1 MQTINKRSHECKT
14 INDSQIGKEV
24 TVCGWV
30 NHRRDHGG
38 VIFIDL
44 RDRTGILQIVFEPEN
59 ADSFSLAEK
68 LRAEFVIGVNGKV
81 RSRPEGMINSELP
94 TGKVE
99 VLVNRLTILNTSEP
113 IPINLERISNAN
125 EDTKIKYRYL
135 DLRTKDSFNKIIL
148 RSKLN
153 HTINTFM
160 HDQEFIN
167 VETPILTKATPEG
180 ARDYLVPSRI
190 HKGEFY
196 ALPQSPQLFKQLIMM
211 SGFEKYYQIAR
222 CFRDED
228 LRSDRQPEF
237 TQLDIEISFTD
248 EEEIFSLC
256 ERLFQKI
263 FNDLVKVS
271 LPDKFPRL
279 TYQQSMMLYGTDKP
293 DLRHDLILVD
303 ISDLAAKS
311 DFSIFQTVLTN
322 DKFKVFAMKVEDG
335 CNLSRKKLDNY
346 VSFAEKHGAKGL
358 AYIKVKN
365 ISDDS
370 FELQSPLLK
379 YLDEDIQKSLLEKT
393 KVVSGDLLFVSAGIY
408 PKVNIALG
416 ELRQKIAHDLELIR
430 DEWKVCWV
438 TDWPLFEEVDDK
450 LESLNHPFTAPQE
463 GDMNQIDSEPTKV
476 LARAYDLVIN
486 GYEIGGGS
494 IRIHDHVFQKQ
505 ILGLLGLSETEIND
519 QFGFFINALKYGCPP
534 HGGIAFGLDRLT
546 MLLTSSN
553 SIRDVIPFPKTQ
565 SASCLLTEAPSEIE
579 QNRIDELGIAIIKER
594 TDEY

>member
-1 MQTINKRSHECKT
+1 MQSIHKRSHEC
-14 INDSQIGKEV
+14 NVVNEEYIGKEI

-44 RDRTGILQIVFEPEN
+44 RDRSGILQIVFEPEN
-59 ADSFSLAEK
+59 AEYFHLAEQ
-68 LRAEFVIGVNGKV
+68 LRAEFVVSISGLV
-81 RSRPEGMINSELP
+81 RERPKGMINKELA
-94 TGKVE
+94 TGKIE
-99 VLVNRLTILNTSEP
+99 VLGAKLVILNTSEP
-113 IPINLERISNAN
+113 IPINLERINDAN
-125 EDTKIKYRYL
+125 EDTKIRYRYL
-135 DLRTKDSFNKIIL
+135 DLRAKDNFSKIAL

-153 HTINTFM
+153 HILNMFM
-160 HDQEFIN
+160 NNQGFIN

-180 ARDYLVPSRI
+180 ARDYLVPSRV

-237 TQLDIEISFTD
+237 TQLDIEMSFTD

-256 ERLFQKI
+256 EQLFNKI
-263 FNDLVKVS
+263 FNDLLGVE
-271 LPDKFPRL
+271 LPNKYPRM
-279 TYQQSMMLYGTDKP
+279 TYEESMMLYGTDKP
-293 DLRHDLILVD
+293 DLRHDLVLVN

-311 DFSIFQTVLTN
+311 SFSVFHTGLEN
-322 DKFKVFAMKVEDG
+322 SKFKVFAMKLPNG
-335 CNLSRKKLDNY
+335 CKLSRKNLDSY

-358 AYIKVKN
+358 GYIKVKN
-365 ISDDS
+365 IDNDN

-379 YLDEDIQKSLLEKT
+379 YFENDLQKTLLDRVEASTDDLIF
-393 KVVSGDLLFVSAGIY
+393 VSGGIY
-408 PKVNIALG
+408 PKVNLALG
-416 ELRQKIAHDLELIR
+416 ELRQKLAQDLDLIQSG
-430 DEWKVCWV
+430 WKICWI
-438 TDWPLFEEVDDK
+438 TDWPLFEEVEGK

-463 GDMNQIDSEPTKV
+463 DSMEKIDSEPTAV

-486 GYEIGGGS
+486 GYEIGGGA
-494 IRIHDHVFQKQ
+494 IRIHDHKFQRKV
-505 ILGLLGLSETEIND
+505 LNLLGLSEKEISE

-534 HGGIAFGLDRLT
+534 PGGIAFGLDRLV
-546 MLLTSSN
+546 MLLTNSK

-565 SASCLLTEAPSEIE
+565 SASCLLTEAPSKVEE
-579 QNRIDELGIAIIKER
+579 NRVDELGIKVLQEQV
-594 TDEY
+594 EKY

>member
-1 MQTINKRSHECKT
+1 MQSIHKRSHEC
-14 INDSQIGKEV
+14 NVVNEEYIGKEI

-44 RDRTGILQIVFEPEN
+44 RDRSGILQIVFEPEN
-59 ADSFSLAEK
+59 AEYFHLAEQ
-68 LRAEFVIGVNGKV
+68 LRAEFVVSISGLV
-81 RSRPEGMINSELP
+81 RERPKGMINKELA
-94 TGKVE
+94 TGKIE
-99 VLVNRLTILNTSEP
+99 VLGAKLVILNTSEP
-113 IPINLERISNAN
+113 IPINLERINDAN
-125 EDTKIKYRYL
+125 EDTKIRYRYL
-135 DLRTKDSFNKIIL
+135 DLRAKDNFSKIAL

-153 HTINTFM
+153 HILNMFM
-160 HDQEFIN
+160 NNQGFIN

-180 ARDYLVPSRI
+180 ARDYLVPSRV

-237 TQLDIEISFTD
+237 TQLDIEMSFTD

-256 ERLFQKI
+256 EQLFNKI
-263 FNDLVKVS
+263 FNDLLGVE
-271 LPDKFPRL
+271 LPNKYPRM
-279 TYQQSMMLYGTDKP
+279 TYEESMMLYGTDKP
-293 DLRHDLILVD
+293 DLRHDLVLVN

-311 DFSIFQTVLTN
+311 SFSVFHTGLEN
-322 DKFKVFAMKVEDG
+322 SKFKVFAMKLPNG
-335 CNLSRKKLDNY
+335 CKLSRKNLDSY

-358 AYIKVKN
+358 GYIKVKN
-365 ISDDS
+365 IDNDN

-379 YLDEDIQKSLLEKT
+379 YFENDLQKTLLDRVEASTDDLIF
-393 KVVSGDLLFVSAGIY
+393 VSGGIY
-408 PKVNIALG
+408 PKVNLALG
-416 ELRQKIAHDLELIR
+416 ELRQKLAQDLDLIQSG
-430 DEWKVCWV
+430 WKICWI
-438 TDWPLFEEVDDK
+438 TDWPLFEEVEGK

-463 GDMNQIDSEPTKV
+463 DSMEKIDSEPTAV

-494 IRIHDHVFQKQ
+494 IRIHDHKFQRKV
-505 ILGLLGLSETEIND
+505 LNLLGLSEKEISE

-534 HGGIAFGLDRLT
+534 HGGIAFGLDRLV
-546 MLLTSSN
+546 MLLTNSK

-565 SASCLLTEAPSEIE
+565 SASCLLTEAPSKVEE
-579 QNRIDELGIAIIKER
+579 NRVDELGIKVLQEQV
-594 TDEY
+594 EKY